1 IEKKEQRKKQK
12 EIKFL
17 ELKKKRLIL
26 KVSDKSIFEKS
37 ILNDSKFIFKLRN
50 EINQNFH
57 FETQNNEE
65 FKSVIFSI
73 EVLFLE
79 NSIILTI
86 ISDFSSE
93 YLI

>member
-1 IEKKEQRKKQK
+1 K

>member
-1 IEKKEQRKKQK
+1 K

-37 ILNDSKFIFKLRN
+37 IFNDSKFIFKLRN

-57 FETQNNEE
+57 FETQNNKE
-65 FKSVIFSI
+65 FKSVIFLI
-73 EVLFLE
+73 KALFLE
-79 NSIILTI
+79 NSIVLTTM
-86 ISDFSSE
+86 SDFSSE
-93 YLI
+93 YLIQNENS